1 MVRSYRGQEVD
12 LNRIAAEQ
20 GKTMSLG
27 NTNLNGQG
35 DIVKHGKVVKSRA
48 ERLEEWMK
56 SHKETTSVNFAEDN
70 FSKKVEE
77 NIVKK
82 NAFEEEKRVAKP
94 KKEPVKREEINL
106 EQPKVE
112 E

>member
-1 MVRSYRGQEVD
+1 MVKSYRGQEVD
-12 LNRIAAEQ
+12 LNKLAAEQ

-35 DIVKHGKVVKSRA
+35 DIVRHGKVVKSRA
-48 ERLEEWMK
+48 ERLAEWLD
-56 SHKETTSVNFAEDN
+56 SHKESTSVNFAEDA

-77 NIVKK
+77 NLIKK

-94 KKEPVKREEINL
+94 KKEPKPNFIEE
-106 EQPKVE
+106 EKVE